1 MADSK
6 GWIKIDRAILEN
18 WIYQSREF
26 DNLHAFL
33 DILLTVNYSE
43 HDFYS
48 KGKLVK
54 LKPGQMI
61 TSIPILAR
69 RWGWSE
75 NRVRRFFG
83 VLAEGDIV
91 QTVGSPSGSTLTVVN
106 WDKYQNQRRASGR
119 GDEGSDGSADGSSDG
134 SLYKKDKERKKERS
148 AYARGGSGWK
158 TQAEKSAAVRELA
171 ARLDRE
177 EREREQRANG

>member
-1 MADSK
+1 MAKSK

-18 WIYQSREF
+18 WVYKSTTY

-43 HDFYS
+43 HEFFS

-54 LKPGQMI
+54 LQPGQMI

-75 NRVRRFFG
+75 NRVRRFLG
-83 VLAEGDIV
+83 ALAEGDIV
-91 QTVGSPSGSTLTVVN
+91 RTVGSPYGSTLTVVN
-106 WDKYQNQRRASGR
+106 WDKYQDQRRASGR
-119 GDEGSDGSADGSSDG
+119 GDGSSDGRDDGSSDG
-134 SLYKKDKERKKERS
+134 SLYKKDKERKKGNEARPRS
-148 AYARGGSGWK
+148 GSRWK
-158 TQAEKSAAVRELA
+158 TQEEKSKAVRELIR
-171 ARLDRE
+171 RLDRE
-177 EREREQRANG
+177 EQEREQRANG